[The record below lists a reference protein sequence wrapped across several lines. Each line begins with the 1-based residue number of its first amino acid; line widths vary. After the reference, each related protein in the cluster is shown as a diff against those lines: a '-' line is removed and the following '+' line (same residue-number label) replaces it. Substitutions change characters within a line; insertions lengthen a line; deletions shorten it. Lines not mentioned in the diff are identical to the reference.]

1 MKNKFILCG
10 ILGWSMEVFWTGF
23 QSFRR
28 RELKLVGRSS
38 IWMFPI
44 YGLAAI
50 LSPISKWIKN
60 ENAWIRG
67 GIYSI
72 CIFIGE
78 FLTGS
83 FLKKY
88 DLCPWDYS
96 NTRFHYKGIIRLDY
110 APLWFMVGLIF
121 EKLFFM
127 LRKEE
132 TS

>member
-1 MKNKFILCG
+1 
-10 ILGWSMEVFWTGF
+10 MEVFWTGF